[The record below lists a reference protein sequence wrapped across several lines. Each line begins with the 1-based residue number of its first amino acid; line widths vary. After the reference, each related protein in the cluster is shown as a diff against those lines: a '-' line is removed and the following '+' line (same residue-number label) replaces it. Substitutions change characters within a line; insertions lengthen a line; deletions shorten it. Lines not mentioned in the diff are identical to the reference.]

1 MLAQVQKTFL
11 YEITLFK
18 QFQHKSMW
26 SEREYKIQN
35 EHIAYLDSLTKSGSL
50 QIAGIIDQDLENH
63 TGIIILTTN
72 NYEEAQSIALN
83 DPSVKEGMMSVVI
96 RPINI
101 YFKTEK

>member
-1 MLAQVQKTFL
+1 MN
-11 YEITLFK
+11 TLPIWIVL
-18 QFQHKSMW
+18 Q
-26 SEREYKIQN
+26 
-35 EHIAYLDSLTKSGSL
+35 KSGSL

-72 NYEEAQSIALN
+72 NYMKTKVALN
-83 DPSVKEGMMSVVI
+83 KPSVKEGMMSVVI